1 MYLRFRFP
9 LITSEEFH
17 FYSSFYEMFQ
27 FELKYSGTKYSYMYL
42 YNQTGYKFM
51 LVLFAWSTKILC
63 IVIAFIIWL
72 TCPPPKA
79 LWFYEKNILQFIF
92 H

>member
-1 MYLRFRFP
+1 
-9 LITSEEFH
+9 
-17 FYSSFYEMFQ
+17 MFQ

-42 YNQTGYKFM
+42 YNQTRLQIHASVIRMEYKNFM
-51 LVLFAWSTKILC
+51 HC
-63 IVIAFIIWL
+63 IAFIIWL
-72 TCPPPKA
+72 TCPPPKV

>member
-1 MYLRFRFP
+1 
-9 LITSEEFH
+9 
-17 FYSSFYEMFQ
+17 MFQ

-51 LVLFAWSTKILC
+51 LVLFARSTKILC

-79 LWFYEKNILQFIF
+79 LWFYEKKYFTIHISLTCFPIKIF
-92 H
+92 LYFPPIYSKA

>member
-1 MYLRFRFP
+1 
-9 LITSEEFH
+9 
-17 FYSSFYEMFQ
+17 MFQ

-51 LVLFAWSTKILC
+51 LVLFAMSTKILC

-72 TCPPPKA
+72 TCPPPKV